1 MEVDN
6 NNNLGIYMT
15 VHQIC
20 FRDRRSRKQHFN
32 SSGTAFFSCYFF
44 FVSSLFSSLL
54 AILFFLFQDNKAELI
69 KQAPGH
75 ISRNSCTLALLVG
88 KEVAYL

>member
-1 MEVDN
+1 
-6 NNNLGIYMT
+6 MT
-15 VHQIC
+15 GGQESNISILVELRFLAVI
-20 FRDRRSRKQHFN
+20 
-32 SSGTAFFSCYFF
+32 FF